1 MVTRIATYFQN
12 QNTLRNLQ
20 LSNQSL
26 NLTSYQITT
35 GLKAQNLSDISS
47 EAYQLLSLRDV
58 KSRTQDYLDNATAAK
73 NQLTAVE
80 SALQQMTDILSD
92 AASTATLGRN
102 ESSAETRAT
111 LVPKVQSMTESFYT
125 IYKSQYNGRY
135 LFSGSDSANPPLN
148 TTAAATAY
156 PGEPLPT
163 GWYQGD
169 TNLPTVVTGP
179 STTLSYGVLG
189 NDNAFAQ
196 MKAGLESLWYGLKNN
211 NTTEMDSA
219 IATLNK
225 AKQSLSGLLG
235 QVGGQL
241 NTAQLVIDR
250 QTNQK
255 EFIQNQLNKVEKV
268 DVASA
273 ITQFSQQQATMQAS
287 MAIITKVNQLSLLDY
302 LR

>member
-12 QNTLRNLQ
+12 QDTLRNLQ
-20 LSNQSL
+20 ISNQSL
-26 NLTSYQITT
+26 SLTSYQITS
-35 GLKAQNLSDISS
+35 GLKAQNLSDIAP

-58 KSRTQDYLDNATAAK
+58 KAKTQTYLDNATSAK

-92 AASTATLGRN
+92 ASSTATLGRN
-102 ESSAETRAT
+102 ASSAETRAT
-111 LVPKVQSMTESFYT
+111 LVPKVQSMAESFYT
-125 IYKSQYNGRY
+125 LFKSQYNGRY
-135 LFSGSDSANPPLN
+135 LFSGSDSANPPIN
-148 TTAAATAY
+148 TTAASTAY

-163 GWYQGD
+163 NWYQGD
-169 TNLPTVVTGP
+169 TTLPTVVTGP
-179 STTLSYGVLG
+179 GTTLSYGVLG
-189 NDNAFAQ
+189 NDTAFAQ
-196 MKAGLESLWYGLKNN
+196 MKAGLESLWHSLQTN

-219 IATLNK
+219 ISTLNAAK
-225 AKQSLSGLLG
+225 ASLSGLLG

-241 NTAQLVIDR
+241 NTAQLVVDR

-255 EFIQNQLNKVEKV
+255 EFIKNQLDGVEKV

-273 ITQFSQQQATMQAS
+273 ITQFAQQQATMQAS

>member
-12 QNTLRNLQ
+12 QDTLRNLQ
-20 LSNQSL
+20 LSNQTLS
-26 NLTSYQITT
+26 LTSYQITT

-47 EAYQLLSLRDV
+47 DAYQLLSLRDV
-58 KSRTQDYLDNATAAK
+58 QSKTTTYLDNATSAK

-92 AASTATLGRN
+92 ASSTATLGRN

-111 LVPKVQSMTESFYT
+111 LVPKVQSMAESFYT
-125 IYKSQYNGRY
+125 LFKSQYNGRY
-135 LFSGSDSANPPLN
+135 LFSGSDSSQPPIN
-148 TTAAATAY
+148 TTAASTPY

-163 GWYQGD
+163 SWYQGD
-169 TNLPTVVTGP
+169 TTLPTVITGP
-179 STTLSYGVLG
+179 GTTLSYGVLG
-189 NDNAFAQ
+189 NDPAFAQ
-196 MKAGLESLWYGLKNN
+196 MKAGLESLWHSLQTND
-211 NTTEMDSA
+211 TTEMDSS

-225 AKQSLSGLLG
+225 AKESLSGMLG

-250 QTNQK
+250 QTNQQQFLK
-255 EFIQNQLNKVEKV
+255 TQLDSVEKV

-287 MAIITKVNQLSLLDY
+287 MAIITKVNQLSLLDF